1 MEGPEAETRASSS
14 ADSARAVATALDHAP
29 VAVWT
34 LDGSGVVTWAGG
46 GVLASGGIDT
56 GRVVGRAATELIP
69 RRTDLLV
76 DLDRALAG
84 EAVDHVLRTPD
95 ALWDV
100 HLRPIHDRG
109 SLVGAMGIAYDST
122 SRRRR
127 DDEEREARTLE
138 TVARLAGG
146 LAHEFNNLMMVVL
159 GYGQILQEDLARL
172 PGAGR
177 AVDDLGHV
185 VHAAERAAEIS
196 RQLLVFG
203 RVDGRGVPGTCRVV
217 DAVRDLGHLLRGLA
231 GTGARLET
239 ELDPLTPAV
248 ELARADIDH
257 LIAGL
262 VANAGDASPA
272 GARIAIRVS
281 AIPPPAGSMRAPRG
295 VPRPLRWCRIEV
307 EDEGEGMDDA
317 TLQRAL
323 DPFFSTRSATDRA
336 GLGLSTAY
344 GLVRRAGGSMRL
356 RSAPGAGTCVTID
369 LPGVVASPVEAVAPS
384 PTADDRAARAA
395 VLVVDDEPMVLDLIA
410 RVLRGDGH
418 RVTTAGGATEAV
430 ALLDGGACF
439 DLLVTDVSM
448 PGTSGPELAAIVN
461 DRDPRVKVVFVSGY
475 PLDVGPHRAV
485 SFLPKPVRPDELLAT
500 VRDLLGS

>member
-1 MEGPEAETRASSS
+1 MERPEAAAHGSPIAGVGRA
-14 ADSARAVATALDHAP
+14 AATALAHAP

-34 LDGSGVVTWAGG
+34 LDTAGVVTWAGG

-56 GRVVGRAATELIP
+56 DRVVGRVAAQLIP
-69 RRTDLLV
+69 HRTELLV

-84 EAVDHVLRTPD
+84 EAVDHVLRAPG
-95 ALWDV
+95 AHWDV
-100 HLRPIHDRG
+100 HLRPIHEDG
-109 SLVGAMGIAYDST
+109 SVVGAVGIAYDSS

-172 PGAGR
+172 HGAGR

-203 RVDGRGVPGTCRVV
+203 RVDGRGAPGSCHVV
-217 DAVRDLGHLLRGLA
+217 DAVRDLGDLLRGLA
-231 GTGARLET
+231 GTGARLVT

-248 ELARADIDH
+248 ELARADVDH
-257 LIAGL
+257 LLAGL
-262 VANAGDASPA
+262 VANAGDATPT
-272 GARIAIRVS
+272 GGRITVRVS
-281 AIPPPAGSMRAPRG
+281 AIPPPVGSLRAPRG

-307 EDEGEGMDDA
+307 EDDGEGMDDV

-323 DPFFSTRSATDRA
+323 DPFFSTRSGTDRA
-336 GLGLSTAY
+336 GLGLSTTY
-344 GLVRRAGGSMRL
+344 GLVRRVGGSMRL
-356 RSAPGAGTCVTID
+356 RSAPGAGTCVTVE
-369 LPGVVASPVEAVAPS
+369 LPGVVAAPVETLAPAAVDDGAVA
-384 PTADDRAARAA
+384 AAA

-410 RVLRGDGH
+410 RVLRGEGH
-418 RVTTAGGATEAV
+418 RVSTAGSAAEAM
-430 ALLDGGACF
+430 ALLDAGARF

-448 PGTSGPELAAIVN
+448 PVTSGPELAAAITR
-461 DRDPRVKVVFVSGY
+461 RDPDVKVVFVSGY
-475 PLDVGPHRAV
+475 PMDVAPDQAM
-485 SFLPKPVRPDELLAT
+485 SFLPKPVRPDDLLTT
-500 VRDLLGS
+500 VRDLLA